1 MNTTYTLAY
10 TGSEIDNKLNNTYT
24 KTEIDS
30 NIYTK
35 TQIDSNI
42 YTKTQIDTNIY
53 TKTQINNLLNALS
66 KLKLFENVSIA
77 TSAWSSDDTYE
88 NYPYVAT
95 ATASGVTSNY
105 YPEVIFNV
113 DDALSGY
120 FAPVCESTSNG
131 VKIWASDI
139 PSSTITIATIKC
151 ISM

>member
-35 TQIDSNI
+35 TQV
-42 YTKTQIDTNIY
+42 DTNIY
-53 TKTQINNLLNALS
+53 TKTQIDNLLNALS
-66 KLKLFENVSIA
+66 KLKLFENVSVP
-77 TSAWSSDDTYE
+77 TSSWTADNTYVD
-88 NYPYVAT
+88 YPYA
-95 ATASGVTSNY
+95 ATASLGSNSGITSSY

-120 FAPVCESTSNG
+120 FAPVCESTTNG

-151 ISM
+151 VSM